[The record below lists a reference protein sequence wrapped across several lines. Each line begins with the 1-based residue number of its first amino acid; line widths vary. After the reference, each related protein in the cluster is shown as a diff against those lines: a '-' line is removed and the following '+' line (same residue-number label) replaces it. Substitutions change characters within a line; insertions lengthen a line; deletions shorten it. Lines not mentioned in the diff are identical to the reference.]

1 MFAYVCVAVWVWV
14 HVCVWIAVYTY
25 IHPRPS
31 PTLSASSQ
39 APDGDPN
46 LQLLQTV
53 TDLLASCAEG
63 ENLFIESV
71 CQTIY
76 KVSTYNYI

>member
-1 MFAYVCVAVWVWV
+1 MRSSVGVGARMCVDSSVC
-14 HVCVWIAVYTY
+14 

-31 PTLSASSQ
+31 PTLSTLSQ